1 MNEVIKFIKK
11 QSDPYYGNLAFKK
24 DESGDYGQAF
34 RGVFTDL
41 ILVRTDLYLHFG
53 KRFDAI
59 YSFKRTLSSKQLNS
73 IKYFIPELES
83 SEAEIIFSYSHR
95 VGSLNLHKTREYTK
109 IFLNDN
115 TIDVYY
121 KYVNLEN
128 LKKYKKFKE
137 RIQYLYKTLGQ
148 LQGDVIISSGG
159 VLAAFGLRDTT
170 DIDLITTGRVST
182 ANNPIKGSFII
193 KSSIFESKY
202 IEPREINPMRHDKYL
217 RSYQEAIPG
226 FSEAE
231 RLEDR
236 FHDPRVFFFLYGM
249 KFHSIY
255 VELLYKSAR
264 MTPKG
269 YADTIVMADLLGK
282 KVKLRDI
289 PEGKIEVTVGKV
301 HVSWPSG
308 KKFKE
313 AINKK
318 LVDLFHRKDLQL
330 SF

>member
-1 MNEVIKFIKK
+1 
-11 QSDPYYGNLAFKK
+11 
-24 DESGDYGQAF
+24 
-34 RGVFTDL
+34 
-41 ILVRTDLYLHFG
+41 
-53 KRFDAI
+53 
-59 YSFKRTLSSKQLNS
+59 LNS

-83 SEAEIIFSYSHR
+83 SEAEITFSYSYR

-137 RIQYLYKTLGQ
+137 RIQYLYKTLGH
-148 LQGDVIISSGG
+148 LRGDVIISSGG

-202 IEPREINPMRHDKYL
+202 IEPREINPVRHDKYL
-217 RSYQEAIPG
+217 RSYQEVIPG
-226 FSEAE
+226 FGGANDNIPG

-236 FHDPRVFFFLYGM
+236 FYDPRVFFFLYGM

-255 VELLYKSAR
+255 IELLYKSAR

-269 YADTIVMADLLGK
+269 YADTIVMVDLLGK
-282 KVKLRDI
+282 KAKLRDI

-301 HVSWPSG
+301 HASWPSG

-313 AINKK
+313 AVNKK
-318 LVDLFHRKDLQL
+318 LVELFHRKDLRIPL
-330 SF
+330 